1 MFFLKFISFTAFI
14 TWQFSTAAAKVDE
27 QLNAPS
33 YAKLIDVL
41 ERSQSGNTV
50 TYNVKASSSTC
61 LLSDKVNKN
70 PNFYIKFVMKTRVI
84 DSMDI
89 LLLECSVRFPVKK
102 CIVTIT
108 DESVEKGTAQCE
120 EIDFSMEHFEP
131 LNMLNKTQ
139 RKYVMP
145 RLKYIL
151 QDTAEDNEYDVYRKI
166 KSVDSV
172 SQSGHVTKVQLTVTE
187 TNCPVKGENIY
198 YGWSLQK
205 NCDDM
210 KKPYKCTILYIAS
223 NKRSA
228 KVDCAETVVNVEEEI
243 DEESQVQNV
252 LKNTDEQ
259 TNADSYTKLLKI
271 LYKIKNGTTTLY
283 EIEASKSECS
293 LDQRSFTTGYR
304 VLRVCPAQFPVM
316 TCTVTITDK
325 STETGSVECEEID
338 LSMGNFLPITPQN
351 EYQMREIKNQAESI
365 LFDNDSKRESGV
377 YRKLIS
383 IDEAL
388 NFGSVK
394 KIELTAADTDCK
406 VAGENAYTGV
416 LVADDCHELLAL
428 HQYTIVY
435 VDSPYAALL
444 SCAQAAK
451 MIII

>member
-14 TWQFSTAAAKVDE
+14 TWQFSTAAAESLTDLRETVMIQDVLKKVDE

-70 PNFYIKFVMKTRVI
+70 PNFYIKFVMKMNQ
-84 DSMDI
+84 S
-89 LLLECSVRFPVKK
+89 KK
-102 CIVTIT
+102 
-108 DESVEKGTAQCE
+108 EQLN
-120 EIDFSMEHFEP
+120 IDFSMEHFEP

-416 LVADDCHELLAL
+416 DVADDCHELSDL
-428 HQYTIVY
+428 HECTIVY
-435 VDSPYAALL
+435 LDSLNSASRLWTIL
-444 SCAQAAK
+444 RK
-451 MIII
+451 EE